1 MTFSELTVII
11 KDSEK
16 TLRTKYPLYD
26 EYFVRED
33 DPVIKDCIEK
43 TLENFDGT
51 PDDITVSIK
60 LEIQ

>member
-11 KDSEK
+11 KDEEK

-26 EYFVRED
+26 EYTVRED
-33 DPVIKDCIEK
+33 DPIIKDCIEK
-43 TLENFDGT
+43 TLENFDGE
-51 PDDITVSIK
+51 PSDITVNIK